1 MADIKFDNP
10 NFNKEKYGKYFD
22 DEGKIKDM
30 RGWLDARNNDLKSA
44 SDPADLV
51 NKINNQNQYGNEKY
65 DKFFRNYGNFLRRER
80 DGIFDDM
87 YDDVINA
94 YRFDEDKRNELKNVY
109 ENNRH
114 LDEEQAKTEFV
125 KEYLKAEFEN
135 KPKKELFE
143 ALLDGLMLDGG
154 GDHFKPVASL
164 VNLLQE
170 LLDADE

>member
-65 DKFFRNYGNFLRRER
+65 DKFFRNYGNFLFLTSYLLL
-80 DGIFDDM
+80 IFLLLHS
-87 YDDVINA
+87 VCN
-94 YRFDEDKRNELKNVY
+94 
-109 ENNRH
+109 
-114 LDEEQAKTEFV
+114 FV
-125 KEYLKAEFEN
+125 
-135 KPKKELFE
+135 
-143 ALLDGLMLDGG
+143 
-154 GDHFKPVASL
+154 
-164 VNLLQE
+164 
-170 LLDADE
+170 